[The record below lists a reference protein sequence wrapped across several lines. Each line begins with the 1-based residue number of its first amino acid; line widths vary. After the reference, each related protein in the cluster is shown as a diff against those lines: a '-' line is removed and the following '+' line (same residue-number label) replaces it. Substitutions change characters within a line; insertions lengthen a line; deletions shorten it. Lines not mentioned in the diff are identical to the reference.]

1 MEQIDRFDRPTIGA
15 PAPEV
20 FIPAFARGRR
30 RNHNQLRRRA
40 SLASPEAIHA
50 LTLPLDVSLGADQRR
65 YVNRS
70 LTLIG
75 WPPFR
80 ERIPGS
86 RVR

>member
-20 FIPAFARGRR
+20 LILPSPAVEGAIS
-30 RNHNQLRRRA
+30 QLRRRA
-40 SLASPEAIHA
+40 TLASPEAIHA